1 MDSDDNVK
9 KITRFLE
16 NGGTML
22 ANHCEQ
28 CGAPLFRFKGEIIC
42 PLCSNVDAENKQK
55 AQGKA
60 IEETR
65 AVQQKTQNSAQK
77 ENKQRKTV
85 AGTSIENMTDLTA
98 RTTSCS
104 GAEEELRELILLKL
118 TAVAEEMQDE
128 TDSRRVFESLEII
141 EKGLDLIERLY

>member
-1 MDSDDNVK
+1 M
-9 KITRFLE
+9 
-16 NGGTML
+16 TML
-22 ANHCEQ
+22 KKLPVFLKTAEQ
-28 CGAPLFRFKGEIIC
+28 CLQIIFFFRFKGEIIC

-60 IEETR
+60 VEETR
-65 AVQQKTQNSAQK
+65 TAQPKTQNSAQK

-98 RTTSCS
+98 RSTSCS